1 MLKKISELTEQEKER
16 FLERTKQAMKKE
28 HGVDWAFVEKQMLD
42 EMDATFDDEKFAR
55 MDPDAAIDAAYA
67 RKEFKGAKPSLVDYM
82 LWMMKFTTKSEYVE
96 IEDKQCCAVYRA
108 EFHLCL
114 CADHEQIVKVNAV

>member
-96 IEDKQCCAVYRA
+96 IEDK
-108 EFHLCL
+108 
-114 CADHEQIVKVNAV
+114 